1 MLEEAIA
8 TTITVCENSNSFNTG
23 IWCNGNTTVFG
34 AVIIGSNPIIP
45 TNINPIP
52 INIFVTVSKL
62 FGVIKC

>member
-8 TTITVCENSNSFNTG
+8 TTITVCENNNSFDTG

-45 TNINPIP
+45 TNINH
-52 INIFVTVSKL
+52 FRLVFL
-62 FGVIKC
+62 